1 MDMTAYPP
9 HWRPGQ
15 LLDLKRYSDGHFEAT
30 LLGERAEADGSN
42 VVIFPSG
49 YDAQQ
54 FTSAWYGTPE
64 MRAQMYPK
72 PRDLSLDPEANMIEY
87 TPVKPIPPFV
97 GPPDG
102 TLIDLHGHV
111 SNPPLNR
118 AERRKLRLGKA

>member
-1 MDMTAYPP
+1 M
-9 HWRPGQ
+9 

-42 VVIFPSG
+42 VVRFDSG

-64 MRAQMYPK
+64 MRAQIYPK
-72 PRDLSLDPEANMIEY
+72 PVEMVEIITPEL
-87 TPVKPIPPFV
+87 TPEHIREAERWVTTKDDETGV
-97 GPPDG
+97 
-102 TLIDLHGHV
+102 TLTR
-111 SNPPLNR
+111 LNR

>member
-1 MDMTAYPP
+1 M
-9 HWRPGQ
+9 

-30 LLGERAEADGSN
+30 LLGERAESDGSN
-42 VVIFPSG
+42 VVRFESG

-72 PRDLSLDPEANMIEY
+72 PAEPLAEFKDRVIDPQRASAAAMFDAEVAVIERN
-87 TPVKPIPPFV
+87 KQAI
-97 GPPDG
+97 GA
-102 TLIDLHGHV
+102 H
-111 SNPPLNR
+111 LNR